1 MSNAKRSFI
10 RSVSVL
16 VGGTAA
22 GQAITAL
29 AMPALSRL
37 YQPADFGTLAVFM
50 GIVTTVSV
58 AACLRYDIA
67 IAVPES
73 DEDGLALLALS
84 LISATLISLLS
95 ALAIAVGFDYL
106 AEWLDTEHL
115 HAGKWLI
122 PVGIFSAAAW
132 SALQSWHIR
141 KHNFPLMARAR
152 ISQALAMVSTQS
164 ASALAS
170 FGPVGLVA
178 GPPVGF
184 VVSGAWFLKR
194 AWEDLLHWLKRGQIT
209 DLRRVAREFRRF
221 PAYSTW
227 EALFNQAAIHLPI
240 ILIAARTTVAEA
252 GYLMLAM
259 YVLQAPLGLLGSA
272 IGQVYLSRAPQAH
285 REGNLAEFTNE
296 VLRNLIKAG
305 AGPILAIGV
314 LSPIMFPLVFGAGWE
329 RAGWLVA
336 WMTPWFLL
344 QFLASPISM
353 VLHVLGA
360 QRTAMALQ
368 FFTLLLRLGITW
380 IGTLLLEERI
390 SELYALSGAI
400 AYGIYFIF
408 IQAHLAAKFSGQG
421 LSNFRSASLNTL
433 IWLLSA
439 LCLALA
445 ISYSSD

>member
-10 RSVSVL
+10 RSISVL

-95 ALAIAVGFDYL
+95 ALAIAVGFDFL
-106 AEWLDTEHL
+106 AEWLDAEHL

-132 SALQSWHIR
+132 SALQNWHIR

-194 AWEDLLHWLKRGQIT
+194 ALEDLLDWLKRGQIT

-240 ILIAARTTVAEA
+240 ILIAASTTVAEA

-296 VLRNLIKAG
+296 VLRNLVKAG
-305 AGPILAIGV
+305 TGPILAIGV
-314 LSPIMFPLVFGAGWE
+314 LSPVLFPLVFGADWE

-353 VLHVLGA
+353 ALHVVGA
-360 QRTAMALQ
+360 QRAAMGLQ
-368 FFTLLLRLGITW
+368 FFSLSIRLGMTW
-380 IGTLLLEERI
+380 IATTWMDGLVAEV
-390 SELYALSGAI
+390 YAVSGAI
-400 AYGIYFIF
+400 VYGSYFIA
-408 IQAHLAAKFSGQG
+408 IKSHLAGY
-421 LSNFRSASLNTL
+421 RASSKN
-433 IWLLSA
+433 
-439 LCLALA
+439 
-445 ISYSSD
+445 SSSI

>member
-10 RSVSVL
+10 RSISVL

-95 ALAIAVGFDYL
+95 ALAIAVGFDFL
-106 AEWLDTEHL
+106 AEWLDAEHL

-132 SALQSWHIR
+132 SALQNWHIR

-194 AWEDLLHWLKRGQIT
+194 ALEDLLDWLKRGQIT

-240 ILIAARTTVAEA
+240 ILIAASTTVAEA

-296 VLRNLIKAG
+296 VLRNLVKAG
-305 AGPILAIGV
+305 TGPILAIGV
-314 LSPIMFPLVFGAGWE
+314 LSPVLFPLVFGPDWE

-353 VLHVLGA
+353 ALHVVGA
-360 QRTAMALQ
+360 QRAAMGLQ
-368 FFTLLLRLGITW
+368 FFSLSIRLGMTW
-380 IGTLLLEERI
+380 IATTWMDGLVAEV
-390 SELYALSGAI
+390 YAVSGAI
-400 AYGIYFIF
+400 VYGSYFIA
-408 IQAHLAAKFSGQG
+408 IKSHLAGY
-421 LSNFRSASLNTL
+421 RASSKN
-433 IWLLSA
+433 
-439 LCLALA
+439 
-445 ISYSSD
+445 SSSI

>member
-10 RSVSVL
+10 RSISVL

-106 AEWLDTEHL
+106 AEWLDAEHL

-132 SALQSWHIR
+132 SALQNWHIR

-194 AWEDLLHWLKRGQIT
+194 ALEDLLDWLKRGQIT

-240 ILIAARTTVAEA
+240 ILIAASTTVAEA

-296 VLRNLIKAG
+296 VLRNLVKAG
-305 AGPILAIGV
+305 TGPILAIGV
-314 LSPIMFPLVFGAGWE
+314 LSPVLFPLVFGADWE

-353 VLHVLGA
+353 ALHVVGA
-360 QRTAMALQ
+360 QRAAMGLQ
-368 FFTLLLRLGITW
+368 FFSLSIRLGMTW
-380 IGTLLLEERI
+380 IATTWMDGLVAEV
-390 SELYALSGAI
+390 YAVSGAI
-400 AYGIYFIF
+400 VYGSYFIA
-408 IQAHLAAKFSGQG
+408 IKSHLAGY
-421 LSNFRSASLNTL
+421 RASSKN
-433 IWLLSA
+433 
-439 LCLALA
+439 
-445 ISYSSD
+445 SSSI

>member
-10 RSVSVL
+10 RSISVL

-132 SALQSWHIR
+132 SALQNWHIR

-240 ILIAARTTVAEA
+240 ILIAASTTVAEA